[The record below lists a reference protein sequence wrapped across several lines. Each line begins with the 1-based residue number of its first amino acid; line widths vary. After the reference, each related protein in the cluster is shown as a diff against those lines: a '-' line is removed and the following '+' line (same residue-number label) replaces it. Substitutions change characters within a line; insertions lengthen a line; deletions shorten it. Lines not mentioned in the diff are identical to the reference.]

1 MWWIYNV
8 MQNDNKLNILKKK
21 PLNLDQQ
28 QALEN
33 NIMTNLGEE
42 KFMLCMCMHTH
53 YFTKT
58 LWPSCLR
65 QNKNNFQDQALQLS
79 VVTLIG
85 GTINVWF
92 FMYVLVLCI
101 FLMSLFYFILFLQ
114 MFNVFTQQCLKY
126 SMETFKIL
134 WSEFNK

>member
-1 MWWIYNV
+1 

-42 KFMLCMCMHTH
+42 KFMLCMCMHIR

-58 LWPSCLR
+58 L
-65 QNKNNFQDQALQLS
+65 
-79 VVTLIG
+79 
-85 GTINVWF
+85 
-92 FMYVLVLCI
+92 
-101 FLMSLFYFILFLQ
+101 
-114 MFNVFTQQCLKY
+114 
-126 SMETFKIL
+126 
-134 WSEFNK
+134 

>member
-1 MWWIYNV
+1 MITNWTFFF
-8 MQNDNKLNILKKK
+8 LK

-42 KFMLCMCMHTH
+42 KFMLCMCMHIR

-101 FLMSLFYFILFLQ
+101 FLMSFFLLYKCL
-114 MFNVFTQQCLKY
+114 MCLHNNV
-126 SMETFKIL
+126 
-134 WSEFNK
+134 